1 MSKEKKKLEKLAYKE
16 LTLLHWLGPL
26 LGSRCSAQHLG
37 CAGEQERHTWPIKTQ
52 TMKRAITTECGKSP
66 GGAELLSLTVQEA
79 RVRANYT

>member
-37 CAGEQERHTWPIKTQ
+37 CAGEQERYARPVKIQ
-52 TMKRAITTECGKSP
+52 TTKRAITVVCGKSP
-66 GGAELLSLTVQEA
+66 GGAELLSLTAQEA
-79 RVRANYT
+79 RVKVKYT